1 MILSLIYQAVI
12 IIILLT
18 FSFGPAFFALI
29 NTGIKFGYRT
39 GSFLAMGV
47 VAFQLVKFT
56 YNFYGSETVSF
67 LDTKIMKDGKQ
78 IVIDGDGF
86 TPAGTEIK

>member
-1 MILSLIYQAVI
+1 MKKVTITKLERVVNTDAELLS
-12 IIILLT
+12 
-18 FSFGPAFFALI
+18 
-29 NTGIKFGYRT
+29 
-39 GSFLAMGV
+39 MGV

-86 TPAGTEIK
+86 TPSGTEI

>member
-1 MILSLIYQAVI
+1 
-12 IIILLT
+12 
-18 FSFGPAFFALI
+18 
-29 NTGIKFGYRT
+29 
-39 GSFLAMGV
+39 MGV

-56 YNFYGSETVSF
+56 YKFFGSESISI

-86 TPAGTEIK
+86 TPAGTELK

>member
-1 MILSLIYQAVI
+1 MKKVTITKLERVENTDAELLS
-12 IIILLT
+12 
-18 FSFGPAFFALI
+18 
-29 NTGIKFGYRT
+29 
-39 GSFLAMGV
+39 MGV